1 MKTILV
7 TITIVL
13 SSLILKAQNAD
24 SAITN
29 DDTSE
34 TTTITV
40 NVPVKSS
47 EGSVIFGLFTEQNF
61 MKSAP
66 VQGLESEIVDGK
78 ATVTFEN
85 VTPGTYAI
93 TLFHDKNGNKQM
105 DFEPNGMPIEMYGVS
120 NNVMSMGP
128 PMWSDAKF
136 EVNGEPLTLEIIM

>member
-13 SSLILKAQNAD
+13 SSFILNAQDAD
-24 SAITN
+24 SMIAE
-29 DDTSE
+29 DATSE

-40 NVPVKSS
+40 NVPVKSDK
-47 EGSVIFGLFTEQNF
+47 GTVIFGLFTEDNF
-61 MKSAP
+61 MSSAP
-66 VQGLESEIVDGK
+66 LQGLESEIVDGK

-93 TLFHDKNGNKQM
+93 TLFHDKNGNKKM

-128 PMWSDAKF
+128 PQWSEANF
-136 EVNGEPLTLEIIM
+136 EVKGEPLTLDIIM

>member
-61 MKSAP
+61 MNSAP